1 MFPGFCKEGT
11 IREIWGLPTNSE
23 GTVNW
28 RWPEPGELG
37 INGDAGIVWGSP
49 HAWDRT
55 ARKDAWNMELI
66 F

>member
-37 INGDAGIVWGSP
+37 INGDAGIVSDFLTSAG
-49 HAWDRT
+49 
-55 ARKDAWNMELI
+55 I
-66 F
+66 G